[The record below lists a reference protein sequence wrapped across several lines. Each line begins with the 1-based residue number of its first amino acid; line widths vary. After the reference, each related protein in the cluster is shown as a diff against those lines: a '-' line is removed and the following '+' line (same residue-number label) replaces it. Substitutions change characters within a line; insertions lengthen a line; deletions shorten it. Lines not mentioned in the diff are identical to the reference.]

1 MRCFRTIAIRFP
13 SITERI
19 FLYWLKDMRHTFNSG
34 CYFWYLR
41 THAYDQFW
49 VQSPNWFNFI
59 KLRIN
64 FENVLFINLRL
75 LIFSPQLKF
84 NVNYEQ
90 KCTHRDHLDKRNGYR
105 VRCMR
110 SSEWILNRALCVIR
124 PLCLK
129 MEYFFGHF
137 WAVNKTILCIKIGE
151 YTGSGKWTHTP
162 KKRRRIGSHQA
173 LALALD
179 WSPCCSYFVFN
190 L

>member
-1 MRCFRTIAIRFP
+1 MLSNDSDKISVNHGTF
-13 SITERI
+13 
-19 FLYWLKDMRHTFNSG
+19 FLLLIVRMRHTFNSG

-49 VQSPNWFNFI
+49 VQSPNWFIFI

-64 FENVLFINLRL
+64 FWKCIVYKFKIVDIFPPSWNIMWTTNRNVHTD
-75 LIFSPQLKF
+75 
-84 NVNYEQ
+84 Y
-90 KCTHRDHLDKRNGYR
+90 LDKRNGYR

-124 PLCLK
+124 PLYLK

-151 YTGSGKWTHTP
+151 YTGSGKWKHTLQ
-162 KKRRRIGSHQA
+162 KTKTNRLSSGISIRLESV
-173 LALALD
+173 L
-179 WSPCCSYFVFN
+179 
-190 L
+190 